1 MTSAPTEKVT
11 RRERGKADRR
21 ERIVEA
27 TYDLLREVGREALSV
42 RMVAE
47 RAEVAVSTLYN
58 LFESKQAILS
68 AMFDADLEQFKRHM
82 LAEAPDDS
90 LERIFHTVDVATE
103 LYRTDPRLQ
112 RALLW
117 RPPGSDSDTGLDA
130 AYRGPRIQFWRD
142 LVYDAIRA
150 GQLKP
155 MPDPRVLAIL
165 LVHIFSGAIDD
176 WMANAISV
184 DRLRDET
191 HFGFAVALHSFAM
204 APCAAALRQKIAHF
218 QRHLA

>member
-1 MTSAPTEKVT
+1 MAAKPSEQAT

-21 ERIVEA
+21 ERILEA
-27 TYDLLREVGREALSV
+27 TYDLLREVGREALSM

-47 RAEVAVSTLYN
+47 RADVAVSTVYN

-68 AMFDADLEQFKRHM
+68 AMFDMDLERFKQDM
-82 LAEAPDDS
+82 LAGAPDDA
-90 LERIFHTVDVATE
+90 LERIFHTVSFATE
-103 LYRTDPRLQ
+103 LYRADPRLQ
-112 RALLW
+112 RALLS
-117 RPPGSDSDTGLDA
+117 RPPGSDRDTGLDA
-130 AYRGPRIQFWRD
+130 AYREPRIRFWRD

-176 WMANAISV
+176 WIANAISV
-184 DRLRDET
+184 DRLREET
-191 HFGFAVALHSFAM
+191 HFGFAVVLSSFAI
-204 APCAAALRQKIAHF
+204 PPHGAALRRKIV
-218 QRHLA
+218 HLERSLA